1 MSTTAFPVRQSDDG
15 TGCTDLTMRMILASL
30 YPSVGVVS
38 GLVASG
44 TDGLSYSL
52 SPGVAVLSRGAS
64 DGHAVAYWDGGEVEV
79 SANAS
84 SLDRI
89 DAIWLSYHDLTKGD
103 EDNLVVAGVAEG
115 TPSASPVEPAVPSGA
130 VRVAA
135 MLLPGGSTSTSAA
148 TAVGETDPAIPYGG
162 ALGLLGEFVDNYSAD
177 QVWDSQWWAQGTVTV
192 TVPTRRV
199 VELVYETRT
208 YTKSGADSSYYLK
221 AQVDGADVTDGLDER
236 PVMGRFHVRDQ
247 WRLILELPAGTH
259 TVGVLLRANTNEQGF
274 TWDGVRSTRVWD
286 RGVA

>member
-1 MSTTAFPVRQSDDG
+1 MATTAFPVRQSEDG

-38 GLVASG
+38 GLAASG

-52 SPGVAVLSRGAS
+52 SPGVAVLSRGPS
-64 DGHAVAYWDGGEVEV
+64 DGHALAYWDGGEVEV

-103 EDNLVVAGVAEG
+103 EDNLVVAGVTEG

-162 ALGLLGEFVDNYSAD
+162 ALGLLGEHVDNYSAD
-177 QVWDSQWWAQGTVTV
+177 QEWDTKWWSQGTVTV
-192 TVPTRRV
+192 TVPTDRI
-199 VELVYETRT
+199 VELVYEART
-208 YTKSGADSSYYLK
+208 WTKSGADSSYYLK
-221 AQVDGADVTDGLDER
+221 AQVDGADVTDGNDER

-247 WRLILELPAGTH
+247 WRVILELPAGTH
-259 TVGVLLRANTNEQGF
+259 VIGVMLKANVNERPF

>member
-1 MSTTAFPVRQSDDG
+1 MATTAFPVRQSEDG
-15 TGCTDLTMRMILASL
+15 TGCTDITMRKIVSAL
-30 YPSVGVVS
+30 YPNTG
-38 GLVASG
+38 VASG
-44 TDGLSYSL
+44 LEVSGTAGPSYRVG
-52 SPGVAVLSRGAS
+52 PGVAVLSKGEA
-64 DGHAVAYWDGGEVEV
+64 DGSALAYWEGGEAPT
-79 SANAS
+79 SPNAS
-84 SLDRI
+84 SSPRVDVV
-89 DAIWLSYHDLTKGD
+89 WMTFHDLLQGD
-103 EDNLVVAGVAEG
+103 DDNLVCVGVSEG
-115 TPSASPVEPAVPSGA
+115 EPSGA
-130 VRVAA
+130 PAEPSIPEYATRLAA
-135 MLLPGGSTSTSAA
+135 MLVPAGATTTSQA
-148 TAVGETDPAIPYGG
+148 TPVGETDPAIPYGG

-177 QVWDSQWWAQGTVTV
+177 QAWDSQWWAQGAVTV